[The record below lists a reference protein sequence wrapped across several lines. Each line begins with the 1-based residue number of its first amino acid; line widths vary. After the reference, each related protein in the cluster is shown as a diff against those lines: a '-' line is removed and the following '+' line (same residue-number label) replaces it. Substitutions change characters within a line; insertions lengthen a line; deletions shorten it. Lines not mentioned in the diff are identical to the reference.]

1 MSISITHSLRRAGWA
16 ALLALGGAFAPAAQA
31 ADADAVCFYE
41 HVNYQGAST
50 CSGTDSSWIGSAW
63 NDRASSVKLRS
74 GYQVELFEHSNYGG
88 RSLKLSADNANLVPL
103 GFNDFVSSYKLTQ
116 TASCGAVDWVE
127 GTVYRAVGTVVHYLP
142 NGNYY
147 KLVNVTANGSDATNP
162 TISTWYWQPTT
173 CDGGGNGNP
182 GGLPAKVA
190 GGYYPDW
197 KPSPLRIRDLP
208 ANYNLV
214 YLFAARPVGGSPG
227 TTGAVTWSAPGDGR
241 GAATN
246 LKADIQYARTTQ
258 GRKIILSVGGAG
270 NGMSFPNRTKSQTF
284 VNSIVGIANQ
294 LGGLD
299 GMDWNTFEGS
309 QAPDT
314 NEMIWISLEL
324 KRQFP
329 GFVISAPPAP
339 WNSVDKVFCKSMVD
353 AGAIDYCA
361 PQYYDGPNLAD
372 PAYVV
377 NSIKEWVGLL
387 GAEHVV
393 VGFGINAGVTNYMTR
408 QQAIDTWNQVKANH
422 PAIRGAF
429 DWEIGTDETQGWPF
443 ANGVAPLVK

>member
-1 MSISITHSLRRAGWA
+1 VGA
-16 ALLALGGAFAPAAQA
+16 ALLALGALLGASAHA
-31 ADADAVCFYE
+31 ADASAVCLYE

-50 CSGTDSSWIGSAW
+50 CTGTGSGWIGSAW
-63 NDRASSVKLRS
+63 NDRVSSVKVHA
-74 GYQVELFEHSNYGG
+74 GWQVELFEHANYGG
-88 RSLKLSADNANLVPL
+88 RSLKLSADSANLVPL
-103 GFNDFVSSYKLTQ
+103 GFNDFVSSYKITQ
-116 TASCGAVDWVE
+116 LDT
-127 GTVYRAVGTVVHYLP
+127 
-142 NGNYY
+142 
-147 KLVNVTANGSDATNP
+147 
-162 TISTWYWQPTT
+162 
-173 CDGGGNGNP
+173 
-182 GGLPAKVA
+182 GGLPPKVV

-214 YLFAARPVGGSPG
+214 YLFAARPVGGAPG
-227 TTGAVTWSAPGDGR
+227 TTGEVVWTPPGDGR
-241 GAATN
+241 GAASN
-246 LKADIQYARTTQ
+246 LKADIQAARTTQ
-258 GRKIILSVGGAG
+258 GRKVILSVGGAG
-270 NGMSFPNRTKSQTF
+270 NGMSFPNRSKSQNF
-284 VNSIVGIANQ
+284 VNSVAAIVNQ
-294 LGGLD
+294 LGGID

-314 NEMIWISLEL
+314 SEMIWISLEL
-324 KRQFP
+324 KRRFP

-339 WNSVDKVFCKSMVD
+339 WNAVDKVFCKAMVD

-361 PQYYDGPNLAD
+361 PQYYDGPNLAET
-372 PAYVV
+372 AYVV
-377 NSIKEWVGLL
+377 NSVREWVGLL

-443 ANGVAPLVK
+443 ANGVGPLVKQ